1 MKKIIYIASMFDEA
15 DLGTIFSNP
24 ENVSY
29 AANKY
34 NRLLCEGLAQN
45 GIRVEAFALLPVT
58 RSNCKKILVRKKT
71 EKIGKLTVR
80 YMATV
85 NLPGVKHILR
95 CISSFFR
102 VLFARRGTTV
112 FFDLFAVSANIG
124 MNVAAK
130 IRHFERVC
138 VITDMPEHLTSSK
151 MHLRIENKLIAD
163 ATAYI
168 LLTEQMKKKVDPG
181 HKQTIVLEGH
191 VDHNAA
197 RAEKASGE
205 AHELSQRIVL
215 YAGALHRRYGIS
227 DLVDAFLACHKQGE
241 ILQLYGSGDYVDA
254 IKEIAKEN
262 PCVQYCGVKPNS
274 YIVEAEAHAS
284 LLVNPR
290 TGEGEYTKFSF
301 PSKVLEYMVS
311 GTPVLMAKL
320 PGIPDEYFDYAYTF
334 DDRDEAGLA
343 TSLRMVLDKDEH
355 EIIDFGRQAR
365 EFVLKNKSN
374 VTQAKKIVEW
384 LQNDREE

>member
-1 MKKIIYIASMFDEA
+1 MIVKKIIYIASMFDEA
-15 DLGTIFSNP
+15 DLGTILSNP

-58 RSNCKKILVRKKT
+58 RSNCKKILVCKKT
-71 EKIGKLTVR
+71 EKSGDLTIR
-80 YMATV
+80 YMTTV
-85 NLPGVKHILR
+85 NLPVIKHILR

-102 VLFARRGTTV
+102 VLFAERGTV
-112 FFDLFAVSANIG
+112 VLFDLFAVSANIG
-124 MNVAAK
+124 MNAAAK
-130 IRHFERVC
+130 IRRFERAC
-138 VITDMPEHLTSSK
+138 IITDMPVHLTSST
-151 MHLRIENKLIAD
+151 MRLRIENKLIAD

-168 LLTEQMKKKVDPG
+168 LLTEQMKERVVPGRKKA
-181 HKQTIVLEGH
+181 IVLEGH
-191 VDHNAA
+191 IDHNAV
-197 RAEKASGE
+197 RVEETFGD

-215 YAGALHRRYGIS
+215 YAGALHRRYGIA
-227 DLVDAFLACHKQGE
+227 DLVDAFLACHKQDE

-274 YIVEAEAHAS
+274 YIVEAEARAS

-290 TGEGEYTKFSF
+290 TCEGEYTKFSF

-320 PGIPDEYFDYAYTF
+320 PGIPDEYFDYVYTF
-334 DDRDEAGLA
+334 DDRDPAGLA
-343 TSLRMVLDKDEH
+343 TSLRMVLDKDAH
-355 EIIDFGRQAR
+355 EIIDLGHQAR
-365 EFVLKNKSN
+365 KFVLKNKSN

-384 LQNDREE
+384 LQAD